1 VAAISALTA
10 VAASAVPGGEIL
22 SCPAPAAS
30 SSAASKPSA
39 TRG

>member
-10 VAASAVPGGEIL
+10 VAASAALGGEIL
-22 SCPAPAAS
+22 SWPALPAS

-39 TRG
+39 ARG